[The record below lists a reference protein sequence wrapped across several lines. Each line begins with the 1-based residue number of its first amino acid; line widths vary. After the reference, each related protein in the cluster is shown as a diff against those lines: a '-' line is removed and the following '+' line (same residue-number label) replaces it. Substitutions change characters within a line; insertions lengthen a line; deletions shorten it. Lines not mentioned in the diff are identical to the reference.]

1 MYTIY
6 FTTHTVHTHP
16 AHSTI
21 GLKPTDFTPTG
32 VPQVSA
38 AVLKKLAGKNLF
50 GEGERLWYEFL
61 CVGSTLCALRDGNPL
76 LSVCALI
83 ALR

>member
-1 MYTIY
+1 MANLQLMSYLFIFYSFFLTR
-6 FTTHTVHTHP
+6 FHP
-16 AHSTI
+16 STI

-50 GEGERLWYEFL
+50 GEGEKNVVFL
-61 CVGSTLCALRDGNPL
+61 AFVYVL
-76 LSVCALI
+76 LL
-83 ALR
+83 L